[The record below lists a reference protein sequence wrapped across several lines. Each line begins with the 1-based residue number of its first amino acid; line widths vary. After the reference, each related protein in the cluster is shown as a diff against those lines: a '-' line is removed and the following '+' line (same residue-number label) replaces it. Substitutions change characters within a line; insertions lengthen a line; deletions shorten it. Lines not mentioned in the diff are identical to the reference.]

1 MKVGIKKISE
11 ITGYSVATVSN
22 ALNHKRGVNS
32 ETSTRI
38 FQIAQEIGYLN
49 TARIEKIRFVTY
61 KRNGLIVDDTP
72 FFPALIDGVE
82 REAKISGY
90 ETVFC
95 TLDRE
100 SDSYHEQLSAILN
113 DPGAAVLLLGTEM
126 IEEDY
131 QLYKD
136 VKCPLVLLDGWC
148 DFSPFDRVLI
158 SNTDSAYRATEYL
171 IEKGHR
177 RIGYLKGKF
186 RIKNFVYRATG
197 LQQAL
202 HKNGCPINPQDIVP
216 VLSTM
221 EGAYHDMGNW
231 LKEAQSLPTAFFAD
245 NDVIALG
252 AIRALK
258 EKGLR
263 VPEDVSVI
271 GFDNLMLGEVS
282 SPRLTTI
289 HVYKQEMG
297 QLAVRR
303 LVDNI
308 KDNNNCIKAKIQVCT
323 KLVERESVSD
333 LNVPRK
339 QNQ

>member
-11 ITGYSVATVSN
+11 ITGYSIATVSN
-22 ALNHKRGVNS
+22 ALNHKRGVKS

-38 FQIAQEIGYLN
+38 FQVAQEIGYLN

-100 SDSYHEQLSAILN
+100 SDNYHDQVAAILN
-113 DPGAAVLLLGTEM
+113 DSAAAVLLLGTEM

-131 QLYKD
+131 QLYKN

-148 DFSPFDRVLI
+148 DSSPFDSVLI
-158 SNTDSAYRATEYL
+158 SNTDSAYRAAEYL

-186 RIKNFVYRATG
+186 RIKNFIYRATG

-202 HKNGCPINPQDIVP
+202 YKNNCPLNQQDVVP
-216 VLSTM
+216 LLSTM
-221 EGAYHDMGNW
+221 EGAYQDMRNW
-231 LKEAQSLPTAFFAD
+231 LNQAKSLPTAFFAD

-258 EKGLR
+258 EKGVR
-263 VPEDVSVI
+263 IPQDVSVI

-308 KDNNNCIKAKIQVCT
+308 RDNNCSIKAKIQVCT
-323 KLVERESVSD
+323 KLIERESVLDINAQSQ
-333 LNVPRK
+333 L
-339 QNQ
+339 